1 MNALDTFLAM
11 GGYARFVWPAYG
23 VAAVVLIA
31 MTAHTIINHRR
42 TKRELDAAQAARKRN

>member
-1 MNALDTFLAM
+1 MTALESFLAM

-31 MTAHTIINHRR
+31 MTAHTVITHRR
-42 TKRELDAAQAARKRN
+42 TKRELDAAQSARRRN